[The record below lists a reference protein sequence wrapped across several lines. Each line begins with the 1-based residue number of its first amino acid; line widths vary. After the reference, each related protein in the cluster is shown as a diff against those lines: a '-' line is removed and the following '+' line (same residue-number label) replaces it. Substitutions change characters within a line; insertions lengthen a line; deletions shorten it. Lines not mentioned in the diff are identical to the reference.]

1 MKREGQEPEREG
13 EPEQRT
19 AQIAERA
26 GVSLGTFYQY
36 FRDRTDV
43 VAALLHAHVT
53 TMLERTDVRW
63 RAEEGRDGL
72 RRVLVNFVTAYAE
85 TGPLARVWEEVSHI
99 DDGLASLRRDLGR
112 VFTEAVQYELERA
125 ARHGACRPFTHE
137 EAARGAGALAGMVAR
152 FCYGT
157 YVFAPPADGPPD
169 PQAAADLLTELW
181 AGAVDLQYA

>member
-1 MKREGQEPEREG
+1 VKLPGAVASPLDHAAV
-13 EPEQRT
+13 

-137 EAARGAGALAGMVAR
+137 EAALAARALAGMVDR
-152 FCYGT
+152 FCYVT
-157 YVFAPPADGPPD
+157 YVFDPPADGPPD